1 MNAFSNLLY
10 LTDPNVS
17 LTQATAIS
25 VDALTL
31 GYGGRAIVQDIS
43 FEVKSGERFAV
54 IGPNGAGKSTLLKG
68 MLGLLK
74 PMAGEAQFLG
84 RSFRA
89 VRKHIAYVAQVDEID
104 WRFPSRVLD
113 LVAMGRG
120 VHVGLAGRLSKDDWA
135 HVHRAMEALKIS
147 DLAERPLT
155 DLSGGQRRRVLLARA
170 LAQDPQVLVLD
181 EPFQAIDQTTKKA
194 LIAALDQFQ
203 AQGKTALIV
212 HHNLADVRGL
222 FDRVALVNGAES
234 FVGTPE
240 EVFRSSAFIDAF
252 GDVPVLAA

>member
-10 LTDPNVS
+10 LTDPDVS

-84 RSFRA
+84 RFLHEDVASSRGVEVERVNVEPFVTANHHVQFQHVERQILFQAANAIRA
-89 VRKHIAYVAQVDEID
+89 VAD
-104 WRFPSRVLD
+104 WNDDSIVSDFSFHVF
-113 LVAMGRG
+113 GRG
-120 VHVGLAGRLSKDDWA
+120 RLWRCDGS
-135 HVHRAMEALKIS
+135 LFF
-147 DLAERPLT
+147 L
-155 DLSGGQRRRVLLARA
+155 
-170 LAQDPQVLVLD
+170 
-181 EPFQAIDQTTKKA
+181 
-194 LIAALDQFQ
+194 
-203 AQGKTALIV
+203 
-212 HHNLADVRGL
+212 RG
-222 FDRVALVNGAES
+222 F
-234 FVGTPE
+234 
-240 EVFRSSAFIDAF
+240 
-252 GDVPVLAA
+252 